1 MEDAD
6 KITALRLRVKRIM
19 RKCGL
24 FKKQST

>member
-1 MEDAD
+1 MEDAG

-24 FKKQST
+24 FEK